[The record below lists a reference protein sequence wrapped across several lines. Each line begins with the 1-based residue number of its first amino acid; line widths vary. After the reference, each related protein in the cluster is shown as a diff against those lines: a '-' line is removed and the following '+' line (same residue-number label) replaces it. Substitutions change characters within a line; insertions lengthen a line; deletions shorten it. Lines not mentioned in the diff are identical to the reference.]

1 MHSETIPPV
10 NAATTKPPTTADQAA
25 LEYARR
31 LATIDGRRRAGTS
44 GLLRALAEAHAELAD
59 E

>member
-1 MHSETIPPV
+1 MHTTTMPP
-10 NAATTKPPTTADQAA
+10 ADAPTTKPPTTADSQA
-25 LEYARR
+25 LEFAKR
-31 LATIDGRRRAGTS
+31 LALVDGRRRTGTS